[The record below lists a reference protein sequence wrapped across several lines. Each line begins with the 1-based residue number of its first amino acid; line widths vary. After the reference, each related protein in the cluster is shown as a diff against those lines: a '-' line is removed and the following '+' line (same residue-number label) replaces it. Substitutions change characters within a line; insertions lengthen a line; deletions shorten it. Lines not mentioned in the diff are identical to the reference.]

1 MALLTFH
8 SSSKST
14 LRLPT
19 RNPDALSDVQPWWY
33 VRDLPQQIHFHC
45 SPGIFIFCNGLWS
58 WWGKPRLL
66 HSNPRNT
73 PLTGDQSKEGLTM
86 KRIISKVVLVTL
98 LTMALAT
105 LGVLPLFAS
114 EQYQIIDLGTL
125 DGTETEAHLINNR
138 GQVVGGSTLEGEYG
152 PHAFLWEKGVMTD
165 LGTLPG
171 GDYSFAYAINERG
184 QIVGYSEPE
193 PQRAC
198 SSCKPYLFACFTC

>member
-1 MALLTFH
+1 
-8 SSSKST
+8 
-14 LRLPT
+14 
-19 RNPDALSDVQPWWY
+19 
-33 VRDLPQQIHFHC
+33 
-45 SPGIFIFCNGLWS
+45 
-58 WWGKPRLL
+58 
-66 HSNPRNT
+66 
-73 PLTGDQSKEGLTM
+73 M

-138 GQVVGGSTLEGEYG
+138 GQVVGASGIEPDTFQI
-152 PHAFLWEKGVMTD
+152 HAFLWEKGVMTD

-184 QIVGYSEPE
+184 
-193 PQRAC
+193 
-198 SSCKPYLFACFTC
+198 

>member
-1 MALLTFH
+1 
-8 SSSKST
+8 
-14 LRLPT
+14 
-19 RNPDALSDVQPWWY
+19 
-33 VRDLPQQIHFHC
+33 
-45 SPGIFIFCNGLWS
+45 
-58 WWGKPRLL
+58 
-66 HSNPRNT
+66 
-73 PLTGDQSKEGLTM
+73 M

-138 GQVVGGSTLEGEYG
+138 GQVVGHSGS
-152 PHAFLWEKGVMTD
+152 HAFLWEKGVMTD

-184 QIVGYSEPE
+184 
-193 PQRAC
+193 
-198 SSCKPYLFACFTC
+198 